1 MEPHRRDGRA
11 SRWDA
16 HRARRRADLLRS
28 ARKAVDAHGDL
39 SMDDIAAE
47 IGTSKTV
54 LYRYF
59 GDRTG
64 LRRAMG
70 EWALGRIERSLNTG
84 GQGNPKDELRDMIFA
99 FAQFAAGSPNV
110 YRFCDIAVS
119 PDSPFMKGI
128 AELIASRLRLV
139 GPDGLAWSYGALG
152 FIHSAAQLWIS
163 QMPSDEMSRDESF
176 GGASSGDGVASHD
189 HLAATLTDWLYASAR
204 TLPGES

>member
-1 MEPHRRDGRA
+1 MEPQRRDGRA

-39 SMDDIAAE
+39 SMDDIAAQ

-70 EWALGRIERSLNTG
+70 EWALGRIEHSLDTG
-84 GQGNPKDELRDMIFA
+84 GQGSPMDELRDMIFA

-128 AELIASRLRLV
+128 AELIAARLRLS
-139 GPDGLAWSYGALG
+139 GSDGLTWSYGALG
-152 FIHSAAQLWIS
+152 FIHSAAQHWLTQI
-163 QMPSDEMSRDESF
+163 PADETSGDE
-176 GGASSGDGVASHD
+176 SSGDCVPSHD
-189 HLAATLTDWLYASAR
+189 HLADTLTNWLYASAR

>member
-1 MEPHRRDGRA
+1 
-11 SRWDA
+11 
-16 HRARRRADLLRS
+16 
-28 ARKAVDAHGDL
+28 
-39 SMDDIAAE
+39 MDDIAAQ

-70 EWALGRIERSLNTG
+70 EWALGRIERSLDTG
-84 GQGNPKDELRDMIFA
+84 GQGSPQGELRDMVFA

-128 AELIASRLRLV
+128 AELIACRLRLA

-152 FIHSAAQLWIS
+152 FIHSATQHWLAQAPAQPAADLPADS
-163 QMPSDEMSRDESF
+163 LPT
-176 GGASSGDGVASHD
+176 HD

>member
-1 MEPHRRDGRA
+1 MEPQRRDGRA
-11 SRWDA
+11 ARWDA
-16 HRARRRADLLRS
+16 HRARRRADLLRA

-39 SMDDIAAE
+39 SMDDIAAQ

-70 EWALGRIERSLNTG
+70 EWALGRIERSLDTG
-84 GQGNPKDELRDMIFA
+84 GQGSPQGELRDMVFA

-128 AELIASRLRLV
+128 AELIASRLRLA

-152 FIHSAAQLWIS
+152 FIHSATQHWLAQAPAQPAADLPADS
-163 QMPSDEMSRDESF
+163 LPSHNHF
-176 GGASSGDGVASHD
+176 
-189 HLAATLTDWLYASAR
+189 AATLTNWLYASAR

>member
-1 MEPHRRDGRA
+1 
-11 SRWDA
+11 
-16 HRARRRADLLRS
+16 
-28 ARKAVDAHGDL
+28 
-39 SMDDIAAE
+39 MDDIAAQ

-70 EWALGRIERSLNTG
+70 EWALGRIEQSLDTG
-84 GQGNPKDELRDMIFA
+84 GQGKPKDELRDMVFA

-152 FIHSAAQLWIS
+152 FIHSATQYWLTQIPA
-163 QMPSDEMSRDESF
+163 DEAS
-176 GGASSGDGVASHD
+176 GGESSGDESSSHGVPSHD
-189 HLAATLTDWLYASAR
+189 HLSATLTDWLYASAR